1 MSPPTLMSGNQSPA
15 PCSRN
20 STPPVLTPPRGQN
33 AVPVSVLKRSPPPV
47 ALTQSKKGAM
57 RKLKKERQ
65 VEEEEEGMDEDEE
78 DVEVVEVKR
87 PIDEDEVE
95 LVCPQS
101 FSTKLAKEIQPPKEE
116 EDEEE
121 EEEEEENGV
130 MEVEDESGTEDKEK
144 DLLR

>member
-1 MSPPTLMSGNQSPA
+1 M
-15 PCSRN
+15 
-20 STPPVLTPPRGQN
+20 
-33 AVPVSVLKRSPPPV
+33 

-121 EEEEEENGV
+121 EEENGV

>member
-1 MSPPTLMSGNQSPA
+1 M
-15 PCSRN
+15 
-20 STPPVLTPPRGQN
+20 
-33 AVPVSVLKRSPPPV
+33 
-47 ALTQSKKGAM
+47 ALTQSKKGVM